1 MPTYVYQVVTE
12 DGSDGETFEV
22 VQKMSDPPL
31 SRHPQTGRPV
41 RRVIQTPNIAGRWSD
56 AAAKHTLSD
65 KNLDRLGFSKY
76 QRSDSG
82 QFEKRA
88 GPGPKTIGTGE

>member
-41 RRVIQTPNIAGRWSD
+41 RRVIQTPNLPSRWTD
-56 AAAKHTLSD
+56 GAAKQTLSD

-88 GPGPKTIGTGE
+88 GPGPKKIGTGD